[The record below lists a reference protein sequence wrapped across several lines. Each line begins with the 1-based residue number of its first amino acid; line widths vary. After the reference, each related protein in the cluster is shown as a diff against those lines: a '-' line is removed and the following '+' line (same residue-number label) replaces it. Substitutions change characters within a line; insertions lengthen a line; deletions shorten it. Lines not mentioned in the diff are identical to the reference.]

1 MFPLPRLKDGI
12 GRQQLAVSL
21 AMLAAV
27 CLTGLFVVYQVSMAL
42 DSAVLLMIGAI
53 GLGIVFAAGGVILLV
68 RRLRDMGYRPF
79 PWSLGYLGALFV
91 AINLLD
97 NRAIEAKFLA
107 IPFLLALLAPIA
119 IPGKTKG
126 PPFGG
131 PSE

>member
-53 GLGIVFAAGGVILLV
+53 GLGIVFAAFWGVVLFDQWPDQWTVI
-68 RRLRDMGYRPF
+68 
-79 PWSLGYLGALFV
+79 GALV
-91 AINLLD
+91 IVGAGLYVWH
-97 NRAIEAKFLA
+97 RETLA
-107 IPFLLALLAPIA
+107 SRPR
-119 IPGKTKG
+119 
-126 PPFGG
+126 
-131 PSE
+131 